1 MEVGRRKCKMLRRLK
16 IFIMILFL
24 DYISLLSIDFSSEF
38 ISISVSVKSIKEVS
52 QMVRHKNLMLKIVSY
67 TEYTNQTQFKFKNN
81 LKSVAN
87 FI

>member
-1 MEVGRRKCKMLRRLK
+1 
-16 IFIMILFL
+16 MILFL